1 MKRTL
6 LSLALAACLAV
17 SPAFGA
23 TENSVDRNL
32 SVREDFAFRPETA
45 FVSLHIQERHANEFG
60 GDPVGFRLRL
70 VNGTWFEPG
79 DPADPAAMEA
89 DTDTAGGAALISIR
103 RLGDQDLEIT
113 LDRNAVPADQKA
125 WWRIPIYGQVE
136 DVGPV
141 TVEIDGRD
149 SLVSS
154 GTYEIARV
162 PGGNYLTAGY
172 RFTPENQQWF
182 TLKEPEA
189 NAFAGRQVF
198 RLVLENGTWFSD
210 QDSRLGPG
218 AMQKNAVVGGVEAGA
233 VTALR
238 RVDGKTLE
246 VTLDRGAASSVKVQG
261 VWSLPLYFEVDQYG
275 LTKINVQPLESAVR
289 SGSLSDGSQ
298 TAPVRY
304 IRTVT
309 LRLNQPEIT
318 GRQGTDSRTA
328 VLDQPPVNP
337 AGTTLVP
344 VRGVFEQLGGTVSW
358 DGQRRTATVAVG
370 DQRIEIHADSD
381 GALLNGRSIR
391 LPQQPVILNSRLMIP
406 LRAVSEQLGF
416 GVEWNE
422 AAQQITIRQD

>member
-32 SVREDFAFRPETA
+32 SVREDFAFRPDTA
-45 FVSLHIQERHANEFG
+45 FVSLHIQERHINEFG
-60 GDPVGFRLRL
+60 GNPVNFRLRL
-70 VNGTWFEPG
+70 INGTWFETG
-79 DPADPAAMEA
+79 DPADPSAMEA
-89 DTDTAGGAALISIR
+89 DTDTFDGAAVISIR
-103 RLGDQDLEIT
+103 RLGDQDLEVT
-113 LDRNAVPADQKA
+113 LNRNGAPADQKA

-141 TVEIDGRD
+141 TIEIDGRD
-149 SLVSS
+149 GLVSS

-172 RFTPENQQWF
+172 QFTPENQQWF
-182 TLKEPEA
+182 TFKEPEP
-189 NAFAGRQVF
+189 NAYAGRQTF
-198 RLVLENGTWFSD
+198 RLVLENGSWFSD
-210 QDSRLGPG
+210 QDNRLSPG
-218 AMQKNAVVGGVEAGA
+218 AMQKNAVIGGIEAGSFA
-233 VTALR
+233 GLR
-238 RVDGKTLE
+238 RVDSKTLE
-246 VTLDRGAASSVKVQG
+246 VTLDRGAASSVKAQG
-261 VWSLPLYFEVDQYG
+261 VWSLPLYFKVDQYG
-275 LTKINVQPLESAVR
+275 LTKINVEPLESAVR
-289 SGSLSDGSQ
+289 SGSLSDGRE

-318 GRQGTDSRTA
+318 GRQGAESRT
-328 VLDQPPVNP
+328 VKLDQPPVNP

-344 VRGVFEQLGGTVSW
+344 VRGVFEQLGGTVVW
-358 DGQRRTATVAVG
+358 DSQRRTATIAVG

-381 GALLNGRSIR
+381 SALLSGRSIR